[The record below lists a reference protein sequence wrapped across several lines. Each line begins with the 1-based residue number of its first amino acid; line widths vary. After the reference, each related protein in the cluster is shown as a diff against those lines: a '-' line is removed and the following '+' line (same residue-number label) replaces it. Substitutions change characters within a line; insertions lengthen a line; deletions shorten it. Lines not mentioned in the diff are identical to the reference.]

1 MVEEI
6 DSWNAHRSFVAVLGR
21 PARLTM
27 HCEPFIEIFAFW
39 KLDGKTQVPGALSRV
54 NMAHLRWMMHKE
66 ERTNV
71 ASAYFLSWYCFVP
84 SGTSLRGLKVRVFPL
99 SNGKSIRIEDDA

>member
-1 MVEEI
+1 
-6 DSWNAHRSFVAVLGR
+6 
-21 PARLTM
+21 
-27 HCEPFIEIFAFW
+27 
-39 KLDGKTQVPGALSRV
+39 
-54 NMAHLRWMMHKE
+54 MHKE

-99 SNGKSIRIEDDA
+99 SNGKSIRIENDA